1 MCTFWTDTA
10 LALPACAPVLT
21 DPPLLSVYETGTK
34 HKREHLL
41 HIHLHLLIDKA
52 MSEDGEE
59 KKAAAAAPPAGLFG
73 DDSSSSEDEED
84 EAAAAPAP
92 APAAAEGADRPAAE
106 EGGERTQQ
114 SQPTSNAALFGDD
127 DSSSDED
134 EVGAAPAAAA
144 SAETKEGSA
153 AADAA
158 KETAPAAAKPTN
170 NAGLFGDDDS
180 DDDEVAF
187 DDIKGRSATDAERA
201 AMSERAA
208 DLASKSVLPGST
220 ADADMLGGDSAALQE
235 GSQLGAAAAGPG
247 QQQQP
252 TTLRKKE
259 PRRLEVLDIPRP
271 ADIHKSSRMSLHV
284 TKLPNLVGIQA
295 QPYDPDTHDPEQEE
309 IDYRGYT
316 HSMIRWRYKKTGGS
330 DGTFDRDENGKLVR
344 ESNARFV
351 KWSDGSYTLHVGPEV
366 FEVDQIGL
374 PKPPAPGTAQAAA
387 AAKAKAAGVPP
398 PTTYPGLNGYV
409 YLTQTIRAAQSD
421 ATGEPLP
428 DLVNR
433 TILECQGPITSK
445 LVPRPSSLQS
455 AAHKNLTLAVRQR
468 NMKKARIQEMVTV
481 LDPEAEK
488 AKRMKAKEDLAKQEA
503 RRGARGG
510 HGGGGRRSGAR
521 VGVNLRYLEEDEDD
535 DHYDTVNVSRMKRR
549 MMDKDE
555 SMDYGESSGEEE
567 DEWSQRKRS
576 AKKRKPV
583 ESSSDEEE
591 LDFGD
596 DDEDEEE
603 AVIMSKNKAA
613 AGKKRTHQAI
623 DDDDDDD

>member
-1 MCTFWTDTA
+1 
-10 LALPACAPVLT
+10 
-21 DPPLLSVYETGTK
+21 
-34 HKREHLL
+34 
-41 HIHLHLLIDKA
+41 
-52 MSEDGEE
+52 MSEDGE

-73 DDSSSSEDEED
+73 DDSSSSSEDDDVD
-84 EAAAAPAP
+84 EAPAPAP
-92 APAAAEGADRPAAE
+92 APAAAPADAADE
-106 EGGERTQQ
+106 EPTKSEGGERT
-114 SQPTSNAALFGDD
+114 QPTSNAALFGDD

-134 EVGAAPAAAA
+134 EVGAAAGAAAVAGGAGTASAAAA
-144 SAETKEGSA
+144 SEGTKEGSA
-153 AADAA
+153 DQP
-158 KETAPAAAKPTN
+158 APAADKPATN
-170 NAGLFGDDDS
+170 NAGLFGDDDSDDDDS

-208 DLASKSVLPGST
+208 DLASQSVLPGST
-220 ADADMLGGDSAALQE
+220 ADAAEGGEDATMQE
-235 GSQLGAAAAGPG
+235 GSQLGSGSAASAGIAGGAGG
-247 QQQQP
+247 QQATPPQ
-252 TTLRKKE
+252 RKE

-271 ADIHKSSRMSLHV
+271 ADSHKSSKMTLHV

-309 IDYRGYT
+309 TDYRGYT

-330 DGTFDRDENGKLVR
+330 DGTFDRDENGRLIR
-344 ESNARFV
+344 ESNARVV

-374 PKPPAPGTAQAAA
+374 PKSPAPGTAKAAA
-387 AAKAKAAGVPP
+387 AARAKAAGAPP

-428 DLVNR
+428 DLVDR

-468 NMKKARIQEMVTV
+468 NMKKARIQEMVTI

-503 RRGARGG
+503 RKGSRGAF
-510 HGGGGRRSGAR
+510 GGGGRRSGAR
-521 VGVNLRYLEEDEDD
+521 VGMNRRYLEEDEDD

-576 AKKRKPV
+576 AKKKRPV

>member
-1 MCTFWTDTA
+1 M
-10 LALPACAPVLT
+10 
-21 DPPLLSVYETGTK
+21 
-34 HKREHLL
+34 
-41 HIHLHLLIDKA
+41 
-52 MSEDGEE
+52 
-59 KKAAAAAPPAGLFG
+59 
-73 DDSSSSEDEED
+73 
-84 EAAAAPAP
+84 
-92 APAAAEGADRPAAE
+92 
-106 EGGERTQQ
+106 
-114 SQPTSNAALFGDD
+114 
-127 DSSSDED
+127 
-134 EVGAAPAAAA
+134 
-144 SAETKEGSA
+144 
-153 AADAA
+153 
-158 KETAPAAAKPTN
+158 
-170 NAGLFGDDDS
+170 
-180 DDDEVAF
+180 AF

-220 ADADMLGGDSAALQE
+220 ADVLGGDAAALQE
-235 GSQLGAAAAGPG
+235 GSQLGAAAAGAG
-247 QQQQP
+247 IASASSQSA
-252 TTLRKKE
+252 TLRKKE
-259 PRRLEVLDIPRP
+259 PRSLEVLDIPRP

-521 VGVNLRYLEEDEDD
+521 VGMNRRYLEEDDED
-535 DHYDTVNVSRMKRR
+535 DHYDTVNVSRNAGLSRSQE
-549 MMDKDE
+549 KDF
-555 SMDYGESSGEEE
+555 SMTRSTLLPSST
-567 DEWSQRKRS
+567 KRS
-576 AKKRKPV
+576 KTSVKIIPSRST
-583 ESSSDEEE
+583 SSIASTIE
-591 LDFGD
+591 
-596 DDEDEEE
+596 
-603 AVIMSKNKAA
+603 
-613 AGKKRTHQAI
+613 
-623 DDDDDDD
+623 